1 MVENFVSKV
10 NNLAKAGIPFLF
22 VIDFDLQKP
31 FVFPLEQLPND
42 ILFSTPGYPD
52 HQDVIQLPDTF
63 DFVSFPIDFDTY
75 SQAFGKIIKEIQ
87 AGNSY
92 LLNLTFGTRIV
103 TSLSLEE
110 IYLLS
115 KAKYKLLFKNQF
127 VVFSPETFIEI
138 RDGIISSC
146 PMKGTIDASIP
157 NAAEILLADE
167 KETAEHHTIVDLIRN
182 DLAMV
187 AEDVYV
193 EKFRYL
199 DLLHTHKGD
208 LLQMSSRISGKMPE
222 NFHENLGEILVKLL
236 PAGSITGAPKKKT
249 VEIIKRVENYQRGY
263 YTGVFGVFDGKNLDS
278 AVMIRFIENDNGR
291 LWFKSGGGITSM
303 SQAEKEYNELIQKI
317 YVPVPRN
324 H

>member
-10 NNLAKAGIPFLF
+10 NNLAKAGTPFLF
-22 VIDFDLQKP
+22 VIDFDLRKP
-31 FVFPLEQLPND
+31 FVCPLDQLPKD
-42 ILFSTPGYPD
+42 ILFSTSGYPD
-52 HQDVIQLPDTF
+52 HQDVAELPGTF
-63 DFVSFPIDFDTY
+63 DFVSFPIDFDSY
-75 SQAFGKIIKEIQ
+75 YPAFGEIIKEIQ

-92 LLNLTFGTRIV
+92 LLNLTFKTRIE
-103 TSLSLEE
+103 TTLSFEE

-115 KAKYKLLFKNQF
+115 KAKYKLLFKDQF

-138 RDGIISSC
+138 SDGVISSC

-157 NAAEILLADE
+157 NAGEILLADE

-193 EKFRYL
+193 ENFRYL
-199 DLLHTHKGD
+199 DLLRTHKGD
-208 LLQMSSRISGKMPE
+208 LLQMSSRISGKLPE
-222 NFHENLGEILVKLL
+222 NFHENLGEILLKLL

-263 YTGVFGVFDGKNLDS
+263 YTGIFGVFDGKNLDS
-278 AVMIRFIENDNGR
+278 AVMIRFIEQIDGQ
-291 LWFKSGGGITSM
+291 LWFKSGGGITSR
-303 SQAEKEYNELIQKI
+303 SQADKEYNELIQKI

-324 H
+324 D